1 LNTKILLL
9 ALLAL
14 GLCTLTRAQNITT
27 AGKEFYV
34 SFMANCTCGPSYPD
48 TTELFLTSTVNTS
61 GTITNP
67 SGTFSTN
74 FTVNANEITVIN
86 IPLSIA
92 TNSASEVV
100 SNLGLMVTSK
110 DTISLFAVNDETSSS
125 DATNVIQKNAL
136 GTHYTIATYPSTI
149 FNGSQALNSA
159 FLIEATEDN
168 TNIRITPSSTTLLGA
183 PAGTPFTVRLNK
195 GQTYYVLPK
204 PGGDLSG
211 TDVTVTNGCK
221 PIAVF
226 SGNEIAF
233 IPVNSGYGDHL
244 VEQLFPVNT
253 LGKQFVTVEIRGRNT
268 SRVKVYASYDNTVVT
283 VDGRFAKTLF
293 TGETYE
299 FETNNMPSFIA
310 TSKPAQVMQYA
321 VGHDYDI
328 QYGPP
333 NVGDPTMFTIRP
345 VEQVIQ
351 NAVFL
356 SAAIGVIAY
365 HHASVTLRTADAANT
380 YLDGVNIGSLFTPV
394 PGNVL
399 FSTAALNLAAGKHQI
414 TNAGGFLAYSYGF
427 GNYQGYGYSVGSGA
441 NKINAYFTT
450 DNAVSLSNGKLSVCR
465 GSDTFNV
472 VSADSIVSY
481 TWDFGDGSPLV
492 TTKGNVLMQ
501 AHAYPSIGSYVVSLT
516 AVSALTDSCALANT
530 STTQLTL
537 TVADV
542 LAPAV
547 KIASVPQ
554 NPVCSN
560 TPTTFVATPQNG
572 GPKPAYQWKV
582 NGKLVGTNAQAYT
595 YTPQAGDLVTCA
607 LTSSFS
613 CAVPATATDSLT
625 IAITPAK
632 KVQVSISTP
641 NPSLCADTV
650 ITFTAKSI
658 NPGVNP
664 GYIWYVNGM
673 DKNVPDSVFSYLPGN
688 GDVVTCVLTSS
699 NTCVINPSDTSNAIT
714 VTVSSLAIP
723 YVLITAAQNPI
734 CLGQTDEFS
743 ATPYFTGSYTKYQ
756 WLVNGKN
763 AGTDSAGFTYT
774 PATGDY
780 ITCTLATN
788 RACGVDTF
796 VLASNL
802 IYMQFTSVVPAI
814 TISTSLN
821 PICAGTL
828 TTFTAQ
834 PVNGGQP
841 SYQWLVNGTPAGTN
855 SSIFSTSGLANNDT
869 VSCQLTSTLGC
880 VTTPQAISNKLGM
893 VVIPLVTPAIT
904 IAASK
909 NPVCVDSL
917 VNFTAAAVNNG
928 NAPYYAWQVNGSNV
942 GGNSPNF
949 SSAHLANGDV
959 VTCTLTSNV
968 TCPTNPVANSKPLT
982 MVVTPTIITSLSLF
996 TPDNPVCYTSPAR
1009 FTATPVNG
1017 GSSPGYQ
1024 WLLNNG
1030 PTGTNSNFYTNS
1042 SLKNGDII
1050 SCRLSSS
1057 LACTA
1062 PVLAPIINM
1071 QVFNLPTVTFNPA
1084 DTVIKFGTALLLRP
1098 QITGNIAQYLWAPAY
1113 GLDYTDIPDPIGSPD
1128 KTTLYN
1134 LAVTT
1139 TDGCKANNNVLVTV
1153 FRLLEMPTAFT
1164 PNGDG
1169 YNDKY
1174 IIPNQFSLNL
1184 HRFSIFNRWG
1194 QQVFTTAD
1202 IATGWDGTLNGQPQS
1217 SGTYV
1222 WVIEYE
1228 NLLTK
1233 QTELLKGSVVLVR

>member
-1 LNTKILLL
+1 
-9 ALLAL
+9 
-14 GLCTLTRAQNITT
+14 
-27 AGKEFYV
+27 
-34 SFMANCTCGPSYPD
+34 
-48 TTELFLTSTVNTS
+48 
-61 GTITNP
+61 
-67 SGTFSTN
+67 
-74 FTVNANEITVIN
+74 
-86 IPLSIA
+86 
-92 TNSASEVV
+92 
-100 SNLGLMVTSK
+100 
-110 DTISLFAVNDETSSS
+110 
-125 DATNVIQKNAL
+125 
-136 GTHYTIATYPSTI
+136 
-149 FNGSQALNSA
+149 
-159 FLIEATEDN
+159 
-168 TNIRITPSSTTLLGA
+168 
-183 PAGTPFTVRLNK
+183 
-195 GQTYYVLPK
+195 
-204 PGGDLSG
+204 
-211 TDVTVTNGCK
+211 
-221 PIAVF
+221 
-226 SGNEIAF
+226 
-233 IPVNSGYGDHL
+233 
-244 VEQLFPVNT
+244 
-253 LGKQFVTVEIRGRNT
+253 
-268 SRVKVYASYDNTVVT
+268 
-283 VDGRFAKTLF
+283 
-293 TGETYE
+293 
-299 FETNNMPSFIA
+299 
-310 TSKPAQVMQYA
+310 
-321 VGHDYDI
+321 
-328 QYGPP
+328 
-333 NVGDPTMFTIRP
+333 
-345 VEQVIQ
+345 
-351 NAVFL
+351 
-356 SAAIGVIAY
+356 
-365 HHASVTLRTADAANT
+365 
-380 YLDGVNIGSLFTPV
+380 
-394 PGNVL
+394 
-399 FSTAALNLAAGKHQI
+399 
-414 TNAGGFLAYSYGF
+414 
-427 GNYQGYGYSVGSGA
+427 
-441 NKINAYFTT
+441 
-450 DNAVSLSNGKLSVCR
+450 
-465 GSDTFNV
+465 
-472 VSADSIVSY
+472 
-481 TWDFGDGSPLV
+481 
-492 TTKGNVLMQ
+492 
-501 AHAYPSIGSYVVSLT
+501 
-516 AVSALTDSCALANT
+516 
-530 STTQLTL
+530 
-537 TVADV
+537 
-542 LAPAV
+542 
-547 KIASVPQ
+547 
-554 NPVCSN
+554 
-560 TPTTFVATPQNG
+560 
-572 GPKPAYQWKV
+572 
-582 NGKLVGTNAQAYT
+582 
-595 YTPQAGDLVTCA
+595 
-607 LTSSFS
+607 
-613 CAVPATATDSLT
+613 VPATATDSLT

-855 SSIFSTSGLANNDT
+855 SSIFSTTGLANNDT

-1098 QITGNIAQYLWAPAY
+1098 QITGNIAQYLWTPAY

>member
-1 LNTKILLL
+1 M
-9 ALLAL
+9 
-14 GLCTLTRAQNITT
+14 
-27 AGKEFYV
+27 
-34 SFMANCTCGPSYPD
+34 SFMANCSCGPAYPD
-48 TTELFLTSTVNTS
+48 TTELVLTSTVNTS

-86 IPLSIA
+86 IPLNVA

-100 SNLGLMVTSK
+100 SNLGLIVTSK

-168 TNIRITPSSTTLLGA
+168 TQVRITPTSTTFKGA
-183 PAGTPFTVRLNK
+183 PAGTPFTITLDK
-195 GQTYYVLPK
+195 GQTYYVLPTS
-204 PGGDLSG
+204 GGDLSG

-253 LGKQFVTVEIRGRNT
+253 LGMQFVTVEIRGRNT
-268 SRVKVYASYDNTVVT
+268 SKVKVYASYDNTVVT
-283 VDGRFAKTLF
+283 VDGKIAKALH
-293 TGETYE
+293 TGESYE

-310 TSKPAQVMQYA
+310 TSKPAQVMQFA

-356 SAAIGVIAY
+356 SAAIGVITY
-365 HHASVTLRTADAANT
+365 HHASVTLKTADAANT

-427 GNYQGYGYSVGSGA
+427 GNYQGYGYSVGSGG
-441 NKINAYFTT
+441 NKINAYFTA
-450 DNAVSLSNGKLSVCR
+450 DNVTSISNAKLSVCR
-465 GSDTFNV
+465 GIDTFNV

-481 TWDFGDGSPLV
+481 TWNFGDGSPTV

-501 AHAYPSIGSYVVSLT
+501 THTYPAVGTYMVSLT
-516 AVSALTDSCALANT
+516 AVSALTDSCALSNT
-530 STTQLTL
+530 TTTQLTL
-537 TVADV
+537 NVADV
-542 LAPAV
+542 LVPAV

-572 GPKPAYQWKV
+572 GPRPAYQWKV
-582 NGKLVGTNAQAYT
+582 NGKTLGNNSPAYT
-595 YTPQAGDLVTCA
+595 YTPQAGDLVTCT

-613 CAVPATATDSLT
+613 CAIPTAATDSLT
-625 IAITPAK
+625 ITITPAK
-632 KVQVSISTP
+632 TVAVSITTP
-641 NPSLCADTV
+641 KSSLCEDTI
-650 ITFTAKSI
+650 ITFTAKSVNRGI
-658 NPGVNP
+658 NPEYV
-664 GYIWYVNGM
+664 WYVNGIN
-673 DKNVPDSVFSYLPGN
+673 KNVPDSVFSYLPGN

-699 NTCVINPSDTSNAIT
+699 NTCVVNPSATSNAIT
-714 VTVSSLAIP
+714 VIVSNQTFP
-723 YVLITAAQNPI
+723 YIQITAAQNPI
-734 CLGQTDEFS
+734 CLGQPDVFT
-743 ATPYFTGSYTKYQ
+743 ATAYYTGVYKKYR
-756 WLVNGKN
+756 WLVNGKS
-763 AGTDSAGFTYT
+763 AGIDSSGFTYT
-774 PATGDY
+774 PATGDVVS
-780 ITCTLATN
+780 CTLVTN
-788 RACGVDTF
+788 RACGIDTI
-796 VLASNL
+796 VLGSNP
-802 IYMQFTSVVPAI
+802 IAIQFTSVMPAI
-814 TISTSLN
+814 TISASLN
-821 PICAGTL
+821 PVCAGSL

-834 PVNGGQP
+834 PINGGQP
-841 SYQWLVNGTPAGTN
+841 SYQWLVNGTPAGTD
-855 SSIFSTSGLANNDT
+855 SSTFSTNSLANNDT
-869 VSCQLTSTLGC
+869 VSCQLTSSLGC
-880 VTTPQAISNKLGM
+880 VTTPQALSNKVG
-893 VVIPLVTPAIT
+893 VSTIPLVAPGIT
-904 IAASK
+904 ITASK
-909 NPVCVDSL
+909 NPVCVDTL
-917 VNFTAAAVNNG
+917 VNFTATAVNNG
-928 NAPYYAWQVNGSNV
+928 NAPYYAWQVNGNNV
-942 GGNSPNF
+942 GGNSTSF
-949 SSAHLANGDV
+949 SAARLVNGDV

-968 TCPTNPVANSKPLT
+968 ACPTNPVAASNPLT
-982 MVVTPTIITSLSLF
+982 MVVTPTIITSVSLF

-1009 FTATPVNG
+1009 FTATPLNG
-1017 GSSPGYQ
+1017 GTSPGYQ
-1024 WLLNNG
+1024 WLLNNS
-1030 PTGTNSNFYTNS
+1030 PTGTNSNFYANS
-1042 SLKNGDII
+1042 SLKNGDVIT
-1050 SCRLSSS
+1050 CKLTSS

-1062 PVLAPIINM
+1062 PVLAPIVNM
-1071 QVFNLPTVTFNPA
+1071 HVFNLPTVIFNPA
-1084 DTVIKFGTALLLRP
+1084 DTVIKFGTSLLLRP
-1098 QITGNIAQYLWAPAY
+1098 QITGNIAQYVWTPAY
-1113 GLDYTDIPDPIGSPD
+1113 GLDYTDIPDPIGSPA

-1134 LAVTT
+1134 VAVTT
-1139 TDGCKANNNVLVTV
+1139 TDGCKANNNMLVTV

-1169 YNDKY
+1169 NNDKY
-1174 IIPNQFSLNL
+1174 SIPNQFSLNL

-1202 IATGWDGTLNGQPQS
+1202 IATGWDGNLNGQPQS

-1228 NLLTK
+1228 NLITK
-1233 QTELLKGSVVLVR
+1233 KTELLKGSVVLVR